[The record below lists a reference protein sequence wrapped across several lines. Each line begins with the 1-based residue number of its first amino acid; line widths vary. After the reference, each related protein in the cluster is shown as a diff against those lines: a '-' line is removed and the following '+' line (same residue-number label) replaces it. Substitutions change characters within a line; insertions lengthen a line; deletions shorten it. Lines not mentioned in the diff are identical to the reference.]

1 MYEPMPHAIQSDS
14 DYQRVLERLADLAGC
29 LEDTPEER
37 ELIQLEFKLAVWES
51 KLRRL
56 AQL

>member
-1 MYEPMPHAIQSDS
+1 MPNAIQSDS